1 MITKPFT
8 IFIDTSIF
16 ESENFFQGRN
26 LRTLCELT
34 KSKIVEL
41 KITDIIYEELK
52 QRIRANVTKAQ
63 TSTKKSLQVINGEG
77 KILKNIPQLKDLYS
91 LLNINLS
98 EIENELLTQLN
109 IFLEYYHFEIINSKI
124 SNVNEVF
131 HDYFQTKP
139 PFKEGSKKNEF
150 PDAFSINTIKKWAE
164 INNEKII
171 FLTND
176 SDFLE
181 LSIKNIDNTHSISSL
196 LDFITRHTN
205 EIHTDFI
212 EKQNWDY
219 NFDYEIRDA
228 LENNFDLQLRQAVE
242 EEIFIYSDYYEP
254 EIDDLE
260 NYEATI
266 ESKDINSI
274 DLNKNVIFEVR
285 GTITFNTNLSYY
297 EISNAI
303 YDKEDDEWYGKES
316 KDIKETFSATIV
328 CLAKF
333 NYNLS
338 DDFFEFAEI
347 TYFEVEKIEEV

>member
-16 ESENFFQGRN
+16 ESDNFFQGRN
-26 LRTLCELT
+26 LRTLCDLT

-52 QRIRANVTKAQ
+52 QRIRANLTKAQ
-63 TSTKKSLQVINGEG
+63 TSTKKSLQAINGEG
-77 KILKNIPQLKDLYS
+77 KILKNIPQLKDLYT

-98 EIENELLTQLN
+98 EIEEELLTQLDT
-109 IFLEYYHFEIINSKI
+109 FLEHYHFEIIDSKI

-131 HDYFQTKP
+131 QDYFLTKP
-139 PFKEGSKKNEF
+139 PFKEGLKKNEF

-181 LSIKNIDNTHSISSL
+181 LSIKNIDNTHSISTL

-205 EIHTDFI
+205 ELHTNFI
-212 EKQNWDY
+212 EKQMLEYD
-219 NFDYEIRDA
+219 FGYEIRHS
-228 LENNFDLQLRQAVE
+228 LENNYDLQLKQAVE
-242 EEIFIYSDYYEP
+242 EKIFIYSDYFDP

-260 NYEATI
+260 NFYATI
-266 ESKDINSI
+266 DSKEINSI
-274 DLNKNVIFEVR
+274 ELNKNVIFEINA
-285 GTITFNTNLSYY
+285 TITFNTNLSYY
-297 EISNAI
+297 EISNAF
-303 YDKEDDEWYGKES
+303 YDKEDDEWYGKEA
-316 KDIKETFSATIV
+316 KNILETFSANTI

-333 NYNLS
+333 NYDIQ
-338 DDFFEFAEI
+338 DDIFEFSEI
-347 TYFEVEKIEEV
+347 TYFEVERIEEV